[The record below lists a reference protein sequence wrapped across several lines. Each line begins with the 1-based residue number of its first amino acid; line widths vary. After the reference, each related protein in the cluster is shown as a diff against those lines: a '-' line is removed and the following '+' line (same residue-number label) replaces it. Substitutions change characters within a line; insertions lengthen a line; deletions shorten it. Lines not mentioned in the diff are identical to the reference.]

1 MNDNACKVYGDAFFS
16 LCCEENESGLKD
28 ILEEITELSKVF
40 SENPE
45 FIKLMGTPTISLE
58 EKLALV
64 DEIVKSGGISELTGN
79 LLCVLTEKGR
89 MNCFAGIVKHFR
101 GLYNDKFKLAEIT
114 VTASAPLSA
123 EMKSKIAEK
132 MSKIIG
138 KTVTINERIDAAII
152 GGIIVDYGSRRY
164 DGSIKARLNELS
176 KELGSVISS

>member
-16 LCCEENESGLKD
+16 LCSEENESGLKD
-28 ILEEITELSKVF
+28 RLEEVTELSVIF
-40 SENPE
+40 TENPE
-45 FIKLMGTPTISLE
+45 FTKLMGTPTVPLE
-58 EKLALV
+58 EKLSLV
-64 DEIVKSGGISELTGN
+64 EDIAKAGGVSPLVRN

-89 MNCFAGIVKHFR
+89 MSCFAGIARRFR
-101 GLYNDKFKLAEIT
+101 ELYNDKFKLAEIT
-114 VTASAPLSA
+114 VTTSSPLSA

-138 KTVTINERIDAAII
+138 KTVTINERLDKNII

-176 KELGSVISS
+176 KELSSVIA

>member
-16 LCCEENESGLKD
+16 LCCEENESGLKNHLD
-28 ILEEITELSKVF
+28 EITELSKVF

-45 FIKLMGTPTISLE
+45 FIKLMGTPTVSLE

-64 DEIVKSGGISELTGN
+64 DEIVKSGKVSELTGN

-89 MNCFAGIVKHFR
+89 MGCFAGIVKRFR
-101 GLYNDKFKLAEIT
+101 ELYNDKFKLAEIT
-114 VTASAPLSA
+114 VTTSAPLSD

-138 KTVTINERIDAAII
+138 KTVTINERIDTGII
-152 GGIIVDYGSRRY
+152 GGIIIDHGSRRY
-164 DGSIKARLNELS
+164 DGSIKARLNELT
-176 KELGSVISS
+176 KELGSVIA

>member
-45 FIKLMGTPTISLE
+45 FIKLMGTPTVSLE

-64 DEIVKSGGISELTGN
+64 NEIAKEGKISELTGN

-89 MNCFAGIVKHFR
+89 VNCFAGIVKYFR
-101 GLYNDKFKLAEIT
+101 ELYNDKFKLAEIT
-114 VTASAPLSA
+114 VTTSAKLSE
-123 EMKSKIAEK
+123 EMKSKITEK

-138 KTVTINERIDAAII
+138 KTVTINERIDPSII
-152 GGIIVDYGSRRY
+152 GGIIVDHGSRRY
-164 DGSIKARLNELS
+164 DGSVKARLNDLS
-176 KELGSVISS
+176 KELCSVIA

>member
-40 SENPE
+40 SDNPE
-45 FIKLMGTPTISLE
+45 FIKLMGTPTVSLE
-58 EKLALV
+58 DKLSLV
-64 DEIVKSGGISELTGN
+64 NEIAKEGKISELTGN

-101 GLYNDKFKLAEIT
+101 ELYNDKFKLAEIT
-114 VTASAPLSA
+114 VTTSAKLSD
-123 EMKSKIAEK
+123 EMKGKIAEK

-138 KTVTINERIDAAII
+138 KTVTINERLDPTII

-164 DGSIKARLNELS
+164 DGSVKARLNDLA
-176 KELGSVISS
+176 KELGSIIA